1 MSSTVSRKSPRW
13 GSTTKLVIGLAVV
26 ALIAGVLIYY
36 RQVVSSLI
44 LSLILTYLL
53 HPLVEILD
61 QKLKLSWRAIT
72 TILFLIIILLLLGL
86 FTVAGFAIAQQ
97 LQSLARLLQEFTTIL
112 PEISQRISEILANY
126 GALGEVIDV
135 DMITNRLIETLQ
147 PLLGQAGSIVR
158 SIATGAAIS
167 IGRIVFVVAV
177 AYFLLA
183 DANRIPE
190 MQDIQKI
197 PDYDYDIRRM
207 SKELQRIWNTFF
219 RGQIIIFVFVFI
231 VYSILLSILGV
242 RYAIVLAVMTGLARF
257 VPYVGPWITAFV
269 MALVTLLQPSNYFGL
284 QAWQYAAMVLL
295 IAFSVDFVFDNYV
308 APRFFGRT
316 LGIHPAAVLIAAIV
330 AANFLGLIGIF
341 LAAPTV
347 ASLKLVGTYIFR
359 KMFDLDPW
367 PEPEMEV
374 APVKYPWA
382 EWGKTGWKKA
392 REIWAKLR
400 KREWFKR

>member
-1 MSSTVSRKSPRW
+1 MTSTVSRKSPRW
-13 GSTTKLVIGLAVV
+13 SSTTKLVIALAVV
-26 ALIAGVLIYY
+26 ALLAGLVIYY

-44 LSLILTYLL
+44 LSIILTYLL
-53 HPLVEILD
+53 HPLVEFLD
-61 QKLKLSWRAIT
+61 QRIKLSWRAIT
-72 TILFLIIILLLLGL
+72 TILFLIIVLLMIGL

-97 LQSLARLLQEFTTIL
+97 LQSLVRLLQEFTTIL
-112 PEISQRISEILANY
+112 PEISQRISQFLANY

-135 DMITNRLIETLQ
+135 NMITNRLIETLQ
-147 PLLGQAGSIVR
+147 PLLGQAGSVVR

-183 DANRIPE
+183 DANKIPE
-190 MQDIQKI
+190 MEDIQKI

-231 VYSILLSILGV
+231 VYTIILSILGV

-284 QAWQYAAMVLL
+284 PAWQYAAMVLL
-295 IAFSVDFVFDNYV
+295 IAFSIDFVFDNYV

-316 LGIHPAAVLIAAIV
+316 LGIHPAAVLIAALV

-341 LAAPTV
+341 LAAPAV
-347 ASLKLVGTYIFR
+347 ASLKLMGTYVFR

-367 PEPEMEV
+367 PNPEMDV
-374 APVKYPWA
+374 TPVEYPWA

-392 REIWAKLR
+392 QVFWKKFKNRNWL
-400 KREWFKR
+400 KR

>member
-1 MSSTVSRKSPRW
+1 MTSNVSRKSPGW
-13 GSTTKLVIGLAVV
+13 SPTTKLVIGLAVV
-26 ALIAGVLIYY
+26 ALLAGVLIYY

-44 LSLILTYLL
+44 LSVILTYLL
-53 HPLVEILD
+53 HPVVEYLD
-61 QKLKLSWRAIT
+61 ARIKLSWRAIT
-72 TILFLIIILLLLGL
+72 TILFLIIVLLLIGL

-97 LQSLARLLQEFTTIL
+97 LQSLVRLLQEFTIIL
-112 PEISQRISEILANY
+112 PDISRRISEFLANY
-126 GALGEVIDV
+126 GALGDFIDV

-147 PLLGQAGSIVR
+147 PLLGQAGSVVR

-167 IGRIVFVVAV
+167 IGRIVFIVAV

-183 DANRIPE
+183 DANKIPE
-190 MQDIQKI
+190 LEDIQKI

-207 SKELQRIWNTFF
+207 TKELQRIWNTFF

-257 VPYVGPWITAFV
+257 VPYVGPWVTAFV

-284 QAWQYAAMVLL
+284 PAWQYAAMVLL
-295 IAFSVDFVFDNYV
+295 IAFSIDFVFDNYV

-316 LGIHPAAVLIAAIV
+316 LGIHPAAVLIAAII

-341 LAAPTV
+341 LAAPAV
-347 ASLKLVGTYIFR
+347 ASLKLIGTYTFR

-367 PEPEMEV
+367 PNPEMEIP
-374 APVKYPWA
+374 PVEYPWA
-382 EWGKTGWKKA
+382 EWGKKGWKTGKNLWVKIK
-392 REIWAKLR
+392 EKN
-400 KREWFKR
+400 WFQ